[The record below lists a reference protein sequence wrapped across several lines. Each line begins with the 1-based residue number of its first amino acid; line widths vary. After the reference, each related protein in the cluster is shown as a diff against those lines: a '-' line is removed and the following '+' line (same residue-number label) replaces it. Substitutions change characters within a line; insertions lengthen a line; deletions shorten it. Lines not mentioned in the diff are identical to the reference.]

1 MNLPETA
8 EVIAPAQQNGLEAS
22 IHIVLE
28 NLQKAVNVK
37 AYKSALSSAE
47 NLVDQLKK
55 LVEGGDQ

>member
-1 MNLPETA
+1 MLDYDHS
-8 EVIAPAQQNGLEAS
+8 IALVNKL
-22 IHIVLE
+22 LE

-47 NLVDQLKK
+47 NLIDQLRK